1 MQRRER
7 GEVELERELTLDLR
21 ALLGEDP
28 VPLVD
33 RDDERPAA
41 LERESQHA
49 RVLLGDGVVRIEHQ
63 DHDVR
68 LVDGLER
75 LRDAHALDRILHPGA
90 PPQPRGVDQQERPP
104 IALEGHQDAV
114 ARGAGLLARDHP
126 LLPEQPIDERGLAHV
141 RSADDC
147 DADGARVGL
156 RHLLRLEARE
166 HVLHELLA
174 PLTVAGGDGERL
186 AESERMEV
194 RGHHVGV
201 EPLGLVEDERD
212 RLSGAA
218 QLARHELILRRE
230 PGARVGEQQQPIGL
244 GDRTLGL
251 GAHLRLD
258 AARVLDEPAGVDD
271 DAGNRTH
278 PAEAVLPVARESGH
292 VRHDGVARS
301 GEHVEERRL
310 ADVRPADEGDHG
322 QHGRGGRTRV
332 RPLGSTGFPRGSERA
347 SPAPSCG
354 PSPARERAASRE
366 MR

>member
-1 MQRRER
+1 
-7 GEVELERELTLDLR
+7 
-21 ALLGEDP
+21 
-28 VPLVD
+28 
-33 RDDERPAA
+33 
-41 LERESQHA
+41 
-49 RVLLGDGVVRIEHQ
+49 
-63 DHDVR
+63 
-68 LVDGLER
+68 
-75 LRDAHALDRILHPGA
+75 
-90 PPQPRGVDQQERPP
+90 
-104 IALEGHQDAV
+104 
-114 ARGAGLLARDHP
+114 
-126 LLPEQPIDERGLAHV
+126 
-141 RSADDC
+141 
-147 DADGARVGL
+147 
-156 RHLLRLEARE
+156 
-166 HVLHELLA
+166 
-174 PLTVAGGDGERL
+174 

-258 AARVLDEPAGVDD
+258 AARVPRGPAGVDD

-292 VRHDGVARS
+292 VRYDGVARC

-322 QHGRGGRTRV
+322 QHGRGGRTRSGRSRV
-332 RPLGSTGFPRGSERA
+332 YWLSSRVGAGVSGTVLRSVAGTFLRSVAGARA
-347 SPAPSCG
+347 SGVTRNALTWPRSLTTTTVLPATTG
-354 PSPARERAASRE
+354 A
-366 MR
+366 